1 MRNFISVDKYR
12 ELRNNEHQGAHLKS
26 FLRNFISDKR
36 YRKLDDRIMSTKV
49 LILIYSKE
57 IAMIINRNSELE
69 KNMYAKLSQV
79 DELISS
85 NDVYALG
92 LRLNALSS
100 LCKALR
106 EDSAVKALT
115 EALDKVIESGIIDSI
130 DKNSLKHFMIGNAF
144 YTASDFTGDDKYKNE
159 AVKLAAGFK
168 NFARNEAG
176 YFKDA
181 DDKKCL
187 CKAYSYEPFY
197 MAYETKDGGKEQYN
211 DVIGQYNAMNDELFA
226 DTKYSSDTTAKV
238 KVLSVYAASLI
249 DTMEVMDQM
258 IYEIYRKMQDYFKA
272 SVKAVLETGRDY
284 DDFDDFDEE
293 SELMFAYA
301 VLKGCRMKAL
311 HTEKYEGIVL
321 GVCDKVMAGE
331 IFTDD
336 DTDKNVV
343 SKAASSDTSS
353 SISSS
358 KSSYKISSSSSSSSI
373 SSKSSSSISSSS

>member
-1 MRNFISVDKYR
+1 M
-12 ELRNNEHQGAHLKS
+12 
-26 FLRNFISDKR
+26 
-36 YRKLDDRIMSTKV
+36 

-272 SVKAVLETGRDY
+272 SVKAVLETGSCLLYTSPSPRDT
-284 DDFDDFDEE
+284 
-293 SELMFAYA
+293 
-301 VLKGCRMKAL
+301 R
-311 HTEKYEGIVL
+311 
-321 GVCDKVMAGE
+321 
-331 IFTDD
+331 
-336 DTDKNVV
+336 
-343 SKAASSDTSS
+343 
-353 SISSS
+353 
-358 KSSYKISSSSSSSSI
+358 
-373 SSKSSSSISSSS
+373 

>member
-1 MRNFISVDKYR
+1 
-12 ELRNNEHQGAHLKS
+12 
-26 FLRNFISDKR
+26 
-36 YRKLDDRIMSTKV
+36 MSTIV

-168 NFARNEAG
+168 NLQEM
-176 YFKDA
+176 K
-181 DDKKCL
+181 
-187 CKAYSYEPFY
+187 
-197 MAYETKDGGKEQYN
+197 Q
-211 DVIGQYNAMNDELFA
+211 VILKM
-226 DTKYSSDTTAKV
+226 
-238 KVLSVYAASLI
+238 
-249 DTMEVMDQM
+249 QM
-258 IYEIYRKMQDYFKA
+258 IRN
-272 SVKAVLETGRDY
+272 
-284 DDFDDFDEE
+284 
-293 SELMFAYA
+293 AY
-301 VLKGCRMKAL
+301 VRHIHMNHFIWHMKQRTA
-311 HTEKYEGIVL
+311 EK
-321 GVCDKVMAGE
+321 
-331 IFTDD
+331 
-336 DTDKNVV
+336 
-343 SKAASSDTSS
+343 S
-353 SISSS
+353 SIMMLLD
-358 KSSYKISSSSSSSSI
+358 SI
-373 SSKSSSSISSSS
+373 TL

>member
-1 MRNFISVDKYR
+1 
-12 ELRNNEHQGAHLKS
+12 
-26 FLRNFISDKR
+26 
-36 YRKLDDRIMSTKV
+36 
-49 LILIYSKE
+49 
-57 IAMIINRNSELE
+57 MIINRNSELE

-226 DTKYSSDTTAKV
+226 DTMYSSDTTA
-238 KVLSVYAASLI
+238 
-249 DTMEVMDQM
+249 
-258 IYEIYRKMQDYFKA
+258 
-272 SVKAVLETGRDY
+272 
-284 DDFDDFDEE
+284 
-293 SELMFAYA
+293 
-301 VLKGCRMKAL
+301 
-311 HTEKYEGIVL
+311 
-321 GVCDKVMAGE
+321 
-331 IFTDD
+331 
-336 DTDKNVV
+336 
-343 SKAASSDTSS
+343 
-353 SISSS
+353 
-358 KSSYKISSSSSSSSI
+358 
-373 SSKSSSSISSSS
+373 

>member
-1 MRNFISVDKYR
+1 
-12 ELRNNEHQGAHLKS
+12 
-26 FLRNFISDKR
+26 
-36 YRKLDDRIMSTKV
+36 MSTKV

-144 YTASDFTGDDKYKNE
+144 YTASDFTGD
-159 AVKLAAGFK
+159 
-168 NFARNEAG
+168 
-176 YFKDA
+176 
-181 DDKKCL
+181 
-187 CKAYSYEPFY
+187 SYEPFY

-293 SELMFAYA
+293 SEL
-301 VLKGCRMKAL
+301 
-311 HTEKYEGIVL
+311 EGTSHR
-321 GVCDKVMAGE
+321 E
-331 IFTDD
+331 IRRHC
-336 DTDKNVV
+336 VRRV
-343 SKAASSDTSS
+343 R
-353 SISSS
+353 
-358 KSSYKISSSSSSSSI
+358 
-373 SSKSSSSISSSS
+373 

>member
-1 MRNFISVDKYR
+1 
-12 ELRNNEHQGAHLKS
+12 
-26 FLRNFISDKR
+26 
-36 YRKLDDRIMSTKV
+36 
-49 LILIYSKE
+49 
-57 IAMIINRNSELE
+57 MIINRNSELE

-79 DELISS
+79 DELIGS

-249 DTMEVMDQM
+249 DTMEVMDQAL
-258 IYEIYRKMQDYFKA
+258 YEIYRQLMNYYKETVKDVLATGISGAEKNPAKA
-272 SVKAVLETGRDY
+272 SY
-284 DDFDDFDEE
+284 
-293 SELMFAYA
+293 ELVFAYA
-301 VLKGCRMKAL
+301 LLKGCRMKAVL
-311 HTEKYEGIVL
+311 TEKYEDAALAIYEKYS
-321 GVCDKVMAGE
+321 D
-331 IFTDD
+331 
-336 DTDKNVV
+336 V
-343 SKAASSDTSS
+343 SEKDAAEFALCYSEAVRNRDYQDYGRNNGGRLWS
-353 SISSS
+353 
-358 KSSYKISSSSSSSSI
+358 
-373 SSKSSSSISSSS
+373 

>member
-1 MRNFISVDKYR
+1 
-12 ELRNNEHQGAHLKS
+12 
-26 FLRNFISDKR
+26 
-36 YRKLDDRIMSTKV
+36 MSTTV

-168 NFARNEAG
+168 NFARNE
-176 YFKDA
+176 Y
-181 DDKKCL
+181 
-187 CKAYSYEPFY
+187 
-197 MAYETKDGGKEQYN
+197 
-211 DVIGQYNAMNDELFA
+211 VRHIHMNHFIWHM
-226 DTKYSSDTTAKV
+226 KQRTA
-238 KVLSVYAASLI
+238 
-249 DTMEVMDQM
+249 
-258 IYEIYRKMQDYFKA
+258 
-272 SVKAVLETGRDY
+272 
-284 DDFDDFDEE
+284 
-293 SELMFAYA
+293 
-301 VLKGCRMKAL
+301 
-311 HTEKYEGIVL
+311 EK
-321 GVCDKVMAGE
+321 
-331 IFTDD
+331 
-336 DTDKNVV
+336 
-343 SKAASSDTSS
+343 S
-353 SISSS
+353 SIMMLLD
-358 KSSYKISSSSSSSSI
+358 SI
-373 SSKSSSSISSSS
+373 TL